1 MSNKGYHK
9 IDIMKHSY
17 TSPFKLIEES
27 LEFVDA
33 IAQGNRIMASVELSD
48 LFGAIKRQAR
58 LLNLTIDDLDKMSST
73 TERVFENKRR
83 SNVGLYDYLKE
94 NNDGILEFGLGFI
107 QVKIQNV
114 NYNFYT
120 DKVSRFTDHESPHS
134 HQQDFISEI
143 IHGELREKLYS
154 VHSGDM
160 KAFCGCGDTD
170 KIIEDT
176 YGYKEE
182 QVLTYN
188 LGDLYVR
195 CKEDFHTVE
204 AINNTV
210 TKVVKCG
217 NKVDAIVIGE
227 KKDYNRSIPE
237 DSLWNIVKEICK
249 ENEL

>member
-9 IDIMKHSY
+9 IDIVKHGY
-17 TSPFKLIEES
+17 TSPFKLVEES

-33 IAQGNRIMASVELSD
+33 IAQGNKIMAAVELSD
-48 LFGAIKRQAR
+48 LFGAIKRQAT
-58 LLNLTIDDLDKMSST
+58 LLNLTIEDLDKMSST
-73 TERVFENKRR
+73 TERVFYNKRR
-83 SNVGLYDYLKE
+83 TNAGLYDYLKE
-94 NNDGILEFGLGFI
+94 NSDSVLEFGLGFI

-120 DKVSRFTDHESPHS
+120 DKVCKFTDHESPHS

-154 VHSGDM
+154 VYSGDV

-170 KIIEDT
+170 KVIEDT
-176 YGYKEE
+176 YEYKEE
-182 QVLTYN
+182 QVLTYSS
-188 LGDLYVR
+188 GDLYVR

-204 AINNTV
+204 ALNNTV
-210 TKVVKCG
+210 TKVVKFG
-217 NKVDAIVIGE
+217 NKVNAIVIGE
-227 KKDYNRSIPE
+227 KSKYNTSLSKN
-237 DSLWNIVKEICK
+237 DLWNIVKEICK

>member
-9 IDIMKHSY
+9 IDIVKHGY
-17 TSPFKLIEES
+17 TSPFKLVEES
-27 LEFVDA
+27 LEFVDS
-33 IAQGNRIMASVELSD
+33 IAQGNKIMASVELSD
-48 LFGAIKRQAR
+48 LFGAIKRQAS
-58 LLNLTIDDLDKMSST
+58 LLNLTIEDLDKMSST

-94 NNDGILEFGLGFI
+94 NSDNILEFGLGFI
-107 QVKIQNV
+107 QVKVQNV

-120 DKVSRFTDHESPHS
+120 DKVDKFTDHESPHS

-154 VHSGDM
+154 VYSGDM
-160 KAFCGCGDTD
+160 KAFCGCGDMD
-170 KIIEDT
+170 KVIEET

-182 QVLTYN
+182 QLLTYN
-188 LGDLYVR
+188 SGDLYVR

-204 AINNTV
+204 ALNNTV
-210 TKVVKCG
+210 TKVVKFG
-217 NKVDAIVIGE
+217 NKEDAIVIGE
-227 KKDYNRSIPE
+227 KKEYIGSMSE
-237 DSLWNIVKEICK
+237 DTLWNIVKEICK

>member
-17 TSPFKLIEES
+17 TSPFKLVEES

-58 LLNLTIDDLDKMSST
+58 LLNLTIEDLDKMSST
-73 TERVFENKRR
+73 TERVLENKRR
-83 SNVGLYDYLKE
+83 SNVSLYDYLKD
-94 NNDGILEFGLGFI
+94 NNSDILEFGLGFI

-120 DKVSRFTDHESPHS
+120 DKVSKFTDHESPHS

-143 IHGELREKLYS
+143 ICGELKEKLYS
-154 VHSGDM
+154 VRSGDM

-170 KIIEDT
+170 KVVEDT
-176 YGYKEE
+176 YSYEE
-182 QVLTYN
+182 NQSLTYKV
-188 LGDLYVR
+188 GDLYVR

-227 KKDYNRSIPE
+227 KKDYIRSMSE